1 MTKVSMTFVN
11 LPVANLSAS
20 KAFYEALGFSI
31 NPQFT
36 DDTAAC
42 VIINETSYAML
53 LTHEKFTFFTHAPIP
68 DAKTSTGVL
77 VALSLEDRAAV
88 DAIAEKALAA
98 GGSEPRPANDYGF
111 MYQRTIA
118 DPDGHRFEPF
128 YFDMSQM
135 PQREDA
141 S

>member
-11 LPVANLSAS
+11 LPVSDLKKSM
-20 KAFYEALGFSI
+20 KFYETLGFAF

-42 VIINETSYAML
+42 MIINETCYAML
-53 LTHEKFTFFTHAPIP
+53 LTHEKFTFFSNAPIP

-77 VALSLEDRAAV
+77 VALSLEGREAV
-88 DAIAEKALAA
+88 DALLTTALSS

-111 MYQRTIA
+111 MYQRTMA
-118 DPDGHRFEPF
+118 DPDGHRWEPF
-128 YFDMSQM
+128 FMDMSKM
-135 PQREDA
+135 PKQ
-141 S
+141 

>member
-11 LPVANLSAS
+11 LPVSDLKKSM
-20 KAFYEALGFSI
+20 KFYEKLGFTF

-42 VIINETSYAML
+42 MIINETSYAML
-53 LTHEKFTFFTHAPIP
+53 LTHEKFTFFTNAPIP

-77 VALSLEDRAAV
+77 VALSLEHREAV
-88 DAIAEKALAA
+88 DALLTTALSS

-111 MYQRTIA
+111 MYQRTMA
-118 DPDGHRFEPF
+118 DPDGHRWEPF
-128 YFDMSQM
+128 FMDMSKLPKQ
-135 PQREDA
+135 
-141 S
+141 

>member
-1 MTKVSMTFVN
+1 MPKVSMTFVN
-11 LPVANLSAS
+11 LPVADL
-20 KAFYEALGFSI
+20 KAAMRFSEAIGFSF

-42 VIINETSYAML
+42 LVINETCFAML
-53 LTHEKFTFFTHAPIP
+53 LTHEKFKGFSAAPIP
-68 DAKTSTGVL
+68 DAKSTTGVMT
-77 VALSLEDRAAV
+77 ALSLENRAAV
-88 DAIAEKALAA
+88 DELAKAALAA

-118 DPDGHRFEPF
+118 DPDGNRWEPF
-128 YFDMSQM
+128 YFDMAQM
-135 PQREDA
+135 PQK

>member
-11 LPVANLSAS
+11 LPVSDLKKSM
-20 KAFYEALGFSI
+20 KFYESLGFMF

-42 VIINETSYAML
+42 MIINETSYAML
-53 LTHEKFTFFTHAPIP
+53 LTHEKFTFFTNAPIP

-77 VALSLEDRAAV
+77 VALSLEDRDAV
-88 DAIAEKALAA
+88 DALVTMALSS

-111 MYQRTIA
+111 MYQRTMA
-118 DPDGHRFEPF
+118 DPDGHRWEPF
-128 YFDMSQM
+128 FMDMSKM
-135 PQREDA
+135 PKQ
-141 S
+141 